1 MGEVPAIQTERL
13 TRLFGRLKAVDGVSL
28 TVAAGEVFGVL
39 GPNGAGKTTMV
50 RLLNGVLSPSAGACR
65 VLGFDPATQGGEV
78 RRRTGV
84 LTESP
89 ALYERMS
96 ARENLH
102 FFGTLYGVPVDKLAA
117 RADAMLEAFGLAE
130 RADDRVGGFS
140 KGMKQRLAL
149 ARSLLHEP
157 EVLFLDEPT
166 AALDP
171 EAARRVTELIVEFSH
186 QAGRTV
192 FLCTHYLP
200 EAQRLCDR
208 VAVLNRGQLI
218 ATGTIDELA
227 RTLWHGTWVDIQC
240 LAAPDPAVFDAVR
253 ALPGVTDARGEHLD
267 VAGGRDIANG
277 THLVVQVEDEAAIPT
292 VVRTLVEHGGQ
303 VLRVNPREHTL
314 EEVYFELQGEPARAP
329 VVAVAEV
336 EVGGRR

>member
-1 MGEVPAIQTERL
+1 VDAIQTDALSR
-13 TRLFGRLKAVDGVSL
+13 RYGSL
-28 TVAAGEVFGVL
+28 TAVADVTLSVARGEVFGVL

-50 RLLNGVLSPSAGACR
+50 RLLNGVLAPSAGSCR
-65 VLGFDPATQGGEV
+65 VLGFDPARQGSEL

-89 ALYERMS
+89 ALYERMT
-96 ARENLH
+96 ARENLR
-102 FFGTLYGVPVDKLAA
+102 FFGTMYGMPAEKLAA

-130 RADDRVGGFS
+130 RADAKVGGFS

-149 ARSLLHEP
+149 ARALLHEP

-171 EAARRVTELIVEFSH
+171 EAARRVTELIMEFTR

-208 VAVLNRGQLI
+208 VAVLNRGRLI
-218 ATGTIDELA
+218 ATGTLTELA
-227 RTLWHGTWVDIQC
+227 RTLWHGSWVDVEC
-240 LAAPDPAVFDAVR
+240 LVAPDAALVDALRVV
-253 ALPGVTDARGEHLD
+253 PGVTDARLD
-267 VAGGRDIANG
+267 ERDG
-277 THLVVQVEDEAAIPT
+277 TRLAVQVEGEERIPA
-292 VVRTLVEHGGQ
+292 VVRAIVERGAQ
-303 VLRVNPREHTL
+303 VVRVNAREHTL
-314 EEVYFELQGEPARAP
+314 EDIYFELQGEPAHAQP
-329 VVAVAEV
+329 ALAGDAI
-336 EVGGRR
+336 GGRR

>member
-1 MGEVPAIQTERL
+1 MHAIQIDKL
-13 TRLFGRLKAVDGVSL
+13 TRHFGNLKAVDGVTL
-28 TVAAGEVFGVL
+28 TVERGEVFGVL

-50 RLLNGVLSPSAGACR
+50 RLLNGVLAPTAGTCR
-65 VLGFDPATQGGEV
+65 VLGFDPTTQGSEV

-89 ALYERMS
+89 ALYERMT
-96 ARENLH
+96 ARENLR
-102 FFGTLYGVPVDKLAA
+102 FFGTLYGVPEDKLVS
-117 RADAMLEAFGLAE
+117 RADAMLEAFGLDE

-149 ARSLLHEP
+149 ARALLHEP
-157 EVLFLDEPT
+157 EALFLDEPT

-171 EAARRVTELIVEFSH
+171 EAARRVTELVMEFSH

-208 VAVLNRGQLI
+208 VAVLNRGRLI
-218 ATGTIDELA
+218 AIGTLAELA
-227 RTLWHGTWVDIQC
+227 RTLWHGTWVDIEC
-240 LAAPDPAVFDAVR
+240 LAAPDPDLIAALR
-253 ALPGVTDARGEHLD
+253 TLPGVTDARPE
-267 VAGGRDIANG
+267 G
-277 THLVVQVEDEAAIPT
+277 TRLAVQVEDEARIPAAVT
-292 VVRTLVEHGGQ
+292 ALVAHGAQ

-314 EEVYFELQGEPARAP
+314 EEVYFELQSEPAREPA
-329 VVAVAEV
+329 AAG
-336 EVGGRR
+336 VGGRR

>member
-1 MGEVPAIQTERL
+1 MGGAPAIQTEKL
-13 TRLFGRLKAVDGVSL
+13 TRLFGSLTAVDGVSL
-28 TVAAGEVFGVL
+28 TVEAGEVFGVL

-50 RLLNGVLSPSAGACR
+50 RLLNGVLAPSAGVCR
-65 VLGFDPATQGGEV
+65 VLGFNPATQGSEV

-89 ALYERMS
+89 ALCERMS
-96 ARENLH
+96 ARENLR
-102 FFGTLYGVPVDKLAA
+102 FFGTLYGVPEEKLPA

-130 RADDRVGGFS
+130 RADDRVGGYS

-171 EAARRVTELIVEFSH
+171 EAARRVTELIMEFSH

-208 VAVLNRGQLI
+208 VAVLNRGRLI
-218 ATGTIDELA
+218 ATGALDELA
-227 RTLWHGTWVDIQC
+227 RTLWHGIWVDIEC
-240 LAAPDPAVFDAVR
+240 LAAPGPALLDAVR
-253 ALPGVTDARGEHLD
+253 TLPGVTSARLDGEDDARMS
-267 VAGGRDIANG
+267 
-277 THLVVQVEDEAAIPT
+277 VQVEGEAQIPA
-292 VVRTLVEHGGQ
+292 VVRAIVECGGQ

-314 EEVYFELQGEPARAP
+314 EEVYFELQGEPAREPA
-329 VVAVAEV
+329 VVGAGGSAGGG
-336 EVGGRR
+336 VGEWR

>member
-1 MGEVPAIQTERL
+1 MQAIETDHL
-13 TRLFGRLKAVDGVSL
+13 TRLFGGTKAVDGVTLS
-28 TVAAGEVFGVL
+28 VERGEVFGVL

-50 RLLNGVLSPSAGACR
+50 RLLNGVLAPSAGACR
-65 VLGFDPATQGGEV
+65 VLGFDPTRQGGEV
-78 RRRTGV
+78 RRRCGV

-96 ARENLH
+96 ARENLR
-102 FFGTLYGVPVDKLAA
+102 FFGTMYGVPEEKLRR

-130 RADDRVGGFS
+130 RGDDRVGSYS

-149 ARSLLHEP
+149 ARALLHEP
-157 EVLFLDEPT
+157 EALFLDEPT

-171 EAARRVTELIVEFSH
+171 EASRRVTELIVEFSR

-208 VAVLNRGQLI
+208 VAVLNRGRLI
-218 ATGTIDELA
+218 ATGTLDELA
-227 RTLWHGTWVDIQC
+227 RTLWHGTWVDVEC
-240 LAAPDPAVFDAVR
+240 LAAPDPTLRGVLCGV
-253 ALPGVTDARGEHLD
+253 PGVTEVQLDGARL
-267 VAGGRDIANG
+267 A
-277 THLVVQVEDEAAIPT
+277 VQVEAEERIPA
-292 VVRTLVEHGGQ
+292 VVRVCAEQGAQ

-314 EEVYFELQGEPARAP
+314 EDVYFELQGEPVRAS
-329 VVAVAEV
+329 AA
-336 EVGGRR
+336 VGGRP

>member
-1 MGEVPAIQTERL
+1 MDAIRTDALSRRYGGL
-13 TRLFGRLKAVDGVSL
+13 TAVDGVTL
-28 TVAAGEVFGVL
+28 TVERGEVFGVL

-50 RLLNGVLSPSAGACR
+50 RLLNGVLAPSSGACR
-65 VLGFDPATQGGEV
+65 VLGLDPARQGSEL

-89 ALYERMS
+89 ALYERMT
-96 ARENLH
+96 ARENLR
-102 FFGTLYGVPVDKLAA
+102 FFGTMYGMPPEKGAA
-117 RADAMLEAFGLAE
+117 RADAMLDAFGLAE
-130 RADDRVGGFS
+130 RADAKVGGFS

-149 ARSLLHEP
+149 ARALLHEP

-171 EAARRVTELIVEFSH
+171 EAARRVTELIMEFTR

-218 ATGTIDELA
+218 ATGTLAELA
-227 RTLWHGTWVDIQC
+227 RTLWHGTWVDVEC
-240 LAAPDPAVFDAVR
+240 LVTPAPDLLDAVR
-253 ALPGVTDARGEHLD
+253 VVSGVTDARLD
-267 VAGGRDIANG
+267 GPDG
-277 THLVVQVEDEAAIPT
+277 THLAVQVEGEERIPV
-292 VVRTLVEHGGQ
+292 VVRAVVEGGGQ
-303 VLRVNPREHTL
+303 VVRVNAREHTL
-314 EEVYFELQGEPARAP
+314 EDVYFELQGEPASEPAMAGGR
-329 VVAVAEV
+329 
-336 EVGGRR
+336 GGRR

>member
-1 MGEVPAIQTERL
+1 MDESAIQIDSL
-13 TRLFGRLKAVDGVSL
+13 TRLFGSLRAVDGVTL
-28 TVAAGEVFGVL
+28 RVEPGEVFGVL

-50 RLLNGVLSPSAGACR
+50 RLLNGVLAPSAGTCR
-65 VLGFDPATQGGEV
+65 VLGFDPVTQGSEV

-96 ARENLH
+96 ARDNLR
-102 FFGTLYGVPVDKLAA
+102 FFGTLYGVPEEKLSR
-117 RADAMLEAFGLAE
+117 RADAMLDAFGLAE
-130 RADDRVGGFS
+130 RAHDKVGGFS

-149 ARSLLHEP
+149 ARALLHEP
-157 EVLFLDEPT
+157 EALFLDEPT

-208 VAVLNRGQLI
+208 VAVLNRGRLI
-218 ATGTIDELA
+218 ATGALGELA
-227 RTLWHGTWVDIQC
+227 RTLWHGTWVDIEC
-240 LAAPDPAVFDAVR
+240 LAAPAPALIEALRV
-253 ALPGVTDARGEHLD
+253 LPGVTDAQLD
-267 VAGGRDIANG
+267 G
-277 THLVVQVEDEAAIPT
+277 TRLAVQVEGEERIPA
-292 VVRTLVEHGGQ
+292 VVKALTERGEQ

-314 EEVYFELQGEPARAP
+314 EEVYFELQGEPAHEPAT
-329 VVAVAEV
+329 V
-336 EVGGRR
+336 VGGQR

>member
-1 MGEVPAIQTERL
+1 MGGVAAIQTDAL
-13 TRLFGRLKAVDGVSL
+13 TKLFGSLRAVDDVTL
-28 TVAAGEVFGVL
+28 TVEPGEVFGVL

-50 RLLNGVLSPSAGACR
+50 RLLNGVLAPSAGSCR
-65 VLGFDPATQGGEV
+65 VLGFDPATEGGEV

-102 FFGTLYGVPVDKLAA
+102 FFGTLYGVAVEQLPR
-117 RADAMLEAFGLAE
+117 RADAMLDAFGLAD
-130 RADDRVGGFS
+130 RANDKVGGFS

-149 ARSLLHEP
+149 ARALLHEP
-157 EVLFLDEPT
+157 EALFLDEPT

-171 EAARRVTELIVEFSH
+171 EAARRVTELIMEFSH

-208 VAVLNRGQLI
+208 VAVLNRGRLL
-218 ATGTIDELA
+218 ATGTITELA
-227 RTLWHGTWVDIQC
+227 RTLWRGTWVDIEC
-240 LAAPDPAVFDAVR
+240 LAVSSAPASALIDTVQ
-253 ALPGVTDARGEHLD
+253 ALPGVTAVRLEQPDGMEK
-267 VAGGRDIANG
+267 G
-277 THLVVQVEDEAAIPT
+277 TCFAVQVDGDQYIPT
-292 VVRTLVEHGGQ
+292 VVTALVQRGGQ

-314 EEVYFELQGEPARAP
+314 EEVYFALQGESAREPSPAP
-329 VVAVAEV
+329 V
-336 EVGGRR
+336 GG

>member
-1 MGEVPAIQTERL
+1 MAAIRTDGL
-13 TRLFGRLKAVDGVSL
+13 TRRFGNLPAVAGVTL
-28 TVAAGEVFGVL
+28 GVERGEVFGVL

-50 RLLNGVLSPSAGACR
+50 RLLNGVLAPSAGTCR
-65 VLGFDPATQGGEV
+65 VLGFDPATEGSEL

-96 ARENLH
+96 ARENLR
-102 FFGTLYGVPVDKLAA
+102 FFGTMYGMPADKLSS
-117 RADAMLEAFGLAE
+117 RADAMLEAFGLTE
-130 RADDRVGGFS
+130 RADDKVGGFS

-149 ARSLLHEP
+149 ARALMHEP

-171 EAARRVTELIVEFSH
+171 EAARRVTELIMEFTR

-208 VAVLNRGQLI
+208 VAVLNHGQLI
-218 ATGTIDELA
+218 ATGTVDELA
-227 RTLWHGTWVDIQC
+227 RTLWHGAWVDVEC
-240 LAAPDPAVFDAVR
+240 LWAPPPALLDAVR
-253 ALPGVTDARGEHLD
+253 SVPGITEARLD
-267 VAGGRDIANG
+267 GLRLEI
-277 THLVVQVEDEAAIPT
+277 QVESQERIPAAVRA
-292 VVRTLVEHGGQ
+292 VVEGGGQ
-303 VLRVNPREHTL
+303 VLRVNAREHTL
-314 EEVYFELQGEPARAP
+314 EEVYFELQGEPARQPAM
-329 VVAVAEV
+329 
-336 EVGGRR
+336 VGGQP

>member
-1 MGEVPAIQTERL
+1 MHAIQVDRL
-13 TRLFGRLKAVDGVSL
+13 TRHFGSLKAVDGVTL
-28 TVAAGEVFGVL
+28 TVEQGEVFGVL

-50 RLLNGVLSPSAGACR
+50 RLLNGVLAPSAGTCR
-65 VLGFDPATQGGEV
+65 VLGFDPTTQGSEV

-89 ALYERMS
+89 ALYERMT
-96 ARENLH
+96 ARENLR
-102 FFGTLYGVPVDKLAA
+102 FFGTLYGVPEDKLAA
-117 RADAMLEAFGLAE
+117 RAGAMLEAFGLAE

-149 ARSLLHEP
+149 ARALLHEP
-157 EVLFLDEPT
+157 EALFLDEPT

-171 EAARRVTELIVEFSH
+171 EAARRVTELVIEFSH

-208 VAVLNRGQLI
+208 VAVLNRGRLI
-218 ATGTIDELA
+218 AIGTLAELA
-227 RTLWHGTWVDIQC
+227 RTLWHGTWVDIEC
-240 LAAPDPAVFDAVR
+240 LAAPDPDLIAALR
-253 ALPGVTDARGEHLD
+253 TLPGVTDVRPEGARL
-267 VAGGRDIANG
+267 A
-277 THLVVQVEDEAAIPT
+277 VQVADEAQIPA
-292 VVRTLVEHGGQ
+292 VVAAFVAQGAP

-314 EEVYFELQGEPARAP
+314 EEVYFELQNEPAREP
-329 VVAVAEV
+329 ETVGI
-336 EVGGRR
+336 GGRR

>member
-1 MGEVPAIQTERL
+1 MDGSAAIRMDTL
-13 TRLFGRLKAVDGVSL
+13 TRLYGSLKAVDGVTL
-28 TVAAGEVFGVL
+28 RVEPGEVFGVL

-50 RLLNGVLSPSAGACR
+50 RLLNGVLAPSAGTCR
-65 VLGFDPATQGGEV
+65 VLGFDPATQGTEV

-89 ALYERMS
+89 ALYERMT
-96 ARENLH
+96 ARDNLR
-102 FFGTLYGVPVDKLAA
+102 FFGTLYGVPEEKLAR

-130 RADDRVGGFS
+130 RAHDKVGAFS

-149 ARSLLHEP
+149 ARALLHEP
-157 EVLFLDEPT
+157 EALFLDEPT

-171 EAARRVTELIVEFSH
+171 EAARRVTELIVEFSR

-208 VAVLNRGQLI
+208 VAVLNRGRLI
-218 ATGTIDELA
+218 ATGAIGELA
-227 RTLWHGTWVDIQC
+227 RTLWHGTWVDIEC
-240 LAAPDPAVFDAVR
+240 LAAPAAVVVEALR
-253 ALPGVTDARGEHLD
+253 ALPGVTDAQLDGRRLAVQVAGEERVPAVVKALTERGEL
-267 VAGGRDIANG
+267 
-277 THLVVQVEDEAAIPT
+277 
-292 VVRTLVEHGGQ
+292 

-314 EEVYFELQGEPARAP
+314 EEVYFELQGEPGREPAT
-329 VVAVAEV
+329 V
-336 EVGGRR
+336 VGGQL

>member
-1 MGEVPAIQTERL
+1 MHDAIEQAIETEGLGR
-13 TRLFGRLKAVDGVSL
+13 RFGHVAAVDGVTL
-28 TVAAGEVFGVL
+28 AVPRGEVFGVL

-50 RLLNGVLSPSAGACR
+50 RLLNGVLPPSAGRCR
-65 VLGFDPATQGGEV
+65 VLGLDPRTHGEEV

-89 ALYERMS
+89 ALYERMT
-96 ARENLH
+96 ARENLR
-102 FFGTLYGVPVDKLAA
+102 FFGTMYGVAEEKLA
-117 RADAMLEAFGLAE
+117 RRVDAMLDAFGLAE
-130 RADDRVGGFS
+130 RADDKVGGYS

-149 ARSLLHEP
+149 ARALLHEP

-208 VAVLNRGQLI
+208 VAVLNRGKMI
-218 ATGTIDELA
+218 ATGTLAELA
-227 RTLWHGTWVDIQC
+227 RTLWHGTWVDVEC
-240 LAAPDPAVFDAVR
+240 REAPPAGLDEALRGLA
-253 ALPGVTDARGEHLD
+253 GVMDARLD
-267 VAGGRDIANG
+267 G
-277 THLVVQVEDEAAIPT
+277 TQLAVQVEGDERVPALVQA
-292 VVRTLVEHGGQ
+292 LVEGGAA
-303 VLRVNPREHTL
+303 VLRVNPHEPTL
-314 EEVYFELQGEPARAP
+314 EDVYFELQGERPVRLLEVVTEGAR
-329 VVAVAEV
+329 
-336 EVGGRR
+336 R